1 MIITHAELDQ
11 LDAIM
16 NLERD
21 SFPHQENWS
30 DQAWSQEL
38 SSDEAC
44 VMVSNDADGTILGVA
59 AFRCVADMAD
69 LNRIIVRPDARRQ
82 GVGARLILAGLDWAQ
97 ASGADRMLLEVR
109 TDNDAAVSLYRNLG
123 FDEISQRRDYYG
135 PGHDAWVMLRPIG
148 DEDEEWAESP
158 LELFGNCT

>member
-16 NLERD
+16 ELERD

-30 DQAWSQEL
+30 AQAWADEL
-38 SSDEAC
+38 GSDEAC
-44 VMVSNDADGTILGVA
+44 VMVSNDADGAILGVA

-69 LNRIIVRPDARRQ
+69 LDRVIVHPQARRH
-82 GVGARLILAGLDWAQ
+82 GVGAKLVLAGLEWAQ

-109 TDNDAAVSLYRNLG
+109 TDNEAAVSLYRRLG

-148 DEDEEWAESP
+148 DDVTEWA
-158 LELFGNCT
+158 LV